1 MDTATGV
8 WFRRD
13 DYAGLF
19 RRLAIDIL
27 DGLIVGCLCFGLLL
41 VVRDSVPYRVLF
53 AGWVG
58 ILFCYFVLL
67 KRSRFGTVGYR
78 LFGAKIVDMWGRVPG
93 LWPLTL
99 RMFFLVFGPLN
110 YLMDILWLSSDA
122 HRQALRDKFTQ
133 TYVVRKNAQPAGT
146 GKLIYRYYE
155 IFGYNF
161 LFREIEAGRP

>member
-1 MDTATGV
+1 
-8 WFRRD
+8 
-13 DYAGLF
+13 
-19 RRLAIDIL
+19 
-27 DGLIVGCLCFGLLL
+27 
-41 VVRDSVPYRVLF
+41 
-53 AGWVG
+53 
-58 ILFCYFVLL
+58 
-67 KRSRFGTVGYR
+67 
-78 LFGAKIVDMWGRVPG
+78 
-93 LWPLTL
+93 
-99 RMFFLVFGPLN
+99 MFFLVFGPLN